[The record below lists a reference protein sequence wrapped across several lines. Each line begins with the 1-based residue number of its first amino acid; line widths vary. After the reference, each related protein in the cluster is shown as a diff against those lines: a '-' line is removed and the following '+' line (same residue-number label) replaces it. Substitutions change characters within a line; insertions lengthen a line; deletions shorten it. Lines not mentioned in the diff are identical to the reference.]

1 MDRLK
6 AEAFGLF
13 FSLSAYSGRK
23 YKGGFALKEK
33 ISIIRV
39 MKYAGA
45 YIAFEIGSG
54 FATGQEILQFYTSYG
69 TMGIAGAIVSMIL
82 FSWAGGSLMKIG
94 HRVGEKAAEKPYQ
107 LFCGKILGTFYEYF
121 VLFYLFAVLAVMI
134 SGAGASLS
142 EYCGVSYYVGGLIM
156 ALLVFGAFAFGL
168 DKLIDIVGLMG
179 PLIIGFSVFIAI
191 CTITANFGDLMA
203 GNVDV
208 EFLQNARPAQNWW
221 FSGILYVAYNT
232 VSSVAFLMALG
243 RDAKSEREA
252 AAGGIAGGVL
262 LMITVIFMNL
272 ALTSR
277 LDLAESSIVPSLKL
291 AENVSSAAGTVFVCI
306 MICGIFSTA
315 APVLWSICNGLARPK
330 SKASLI
336 IAFLVS
342 ADSFILGQ
350 LPFDKLVA
358 FIYPFTGYLGIIL
371 LFCVFRWQ
379 IGHRKN
385 TVQRN

>member
-1 MDRLK
+1 M
-6 AEAFGLF
+6 
-13 FSLSAYSGRK
+13 
-23 YKGGFALKEK
+23 KEK
-33 ISIIRV
+33 ISVIRV
-39 MKYAGA
+39 IKYAGA

-69 TMGIAGAIVSMIL
+69 VMGMGAAVVSMIL
-82 FSWAGGSLMKIG
+82 FAWVGGSLMKIG
-94 HRVGEKAAEKPYQ
+94 HQTGAAAAEKPYQ
-107 LFCGKILGTFYEYF
+107 MLCGKVLGTFYEYF

-134 SGAGASLS
+134 SGAGATLQ

-156 ALLVFGAFAFGL
+156 AFLVFGAFAFGL

-179 PLIIGFSVFIAI
+179 PLIIGFSIFIAI

-208 EFLQNARPAQNWW
+208 EYLKSVRPAQNWW

-243 RDAKSEREA
+243 RDARSEREA

-262 LMITVIFMNL
+262 LMVTVIFMNL

-277 LDLAESSIVPSLKL
+277 LDLAKSSIVPSLKL
-291 AENVSSAAGTVFVCI
+291 AEGVSSAAGVIFVCI

-315 APVLWSICNGLARPK
+315 APVLWSICSSLARPG
-330 SKASLI
+330 SKGAI
-336 IAFLVS
+336 VIALLVS
-342 ADSFILGQ
+342 IDSFILGQ

-358 FIYPFTGYLGIIL
+358 FIYPFTGYLGILL
-371 LFCVFRWQ
+371 LFCVFKWQ
-379 IGHRKN
+379 VGNRGAGK
-385 TVQRN
+385 V